1 MAGRCSCRAAY
12 LMPRQVGGGSLASS
26 QGGVSACP
34 PLSLPMPGVWRTGP
48 TCRREPL
55 FMNQSRCRPSL
66 TDTAGAEES
75 LFHTAEAAQR
85 CLTGRLPFLRRTHD

>member
-1 MAGRCSCRAAY
+1 
-12 LMPRQVGGGSLASS
+12 
-26 QGGVSACP
+26 
-34 PLSLPMPGVWRTGP
+34 MPGVWRTGP

-75 LFHTAEAAQR
+75 LV
-85 CLTGRLPFLRRTHD
+85 

>member
-1 MAGRCSCRAAY
+1 MAGRCSCRVAY

-75 LFHTAEAAQR
+75 LVSHRRGSAKMSDRPSTIPAAH
-85 CLTGRLPFLRRTHD
+85 P